1 MGFLKGGIVVV
12 HDTKVDQREKA
23 YQLLKSDAEKII
35 NLIQVQMDNLT
46 LPQCPVYED
55 VLDTQMYGLSRQINF
70 AVRLNLI
77 DEEEGKKL
85 LNSVERKLADLHEA
99 AMNR

>member
-1 MGFLKGGIVVV
+1 MVAR
-12 HDTKVDQREKA
+12 DTQVDQREKA
-23 YQLLKSDAEKII
+23 YQLLKNDADKII

-77 DEEEGKKL
+77 DEEDGKRLLDSVEKKL
-85 LNSVERKLADLHEA
+85 SDLHEA
-99 AMNR
+99 AINK